1 MQHMKAAAGT
11 EASTTERHTE
21 LAYEGGGRLR
31 APALRNTPFALELSK
46 KNRMEMLK
54 ASYTGWQRC
63 CSSANCSPSLTM

>member
-1 MQHMKAAAGT
+1 MPPVSHKPCLFLYLPMQHMKAAVGT
-11 EASTTERHTE
+11 EASTAERHTE

-54 ASYTGWQRC
+54 ASYTG
-63 CSSANCSPSLTM
+63 